1 MHNNKLS
8 IDTRTHTLTQ
18 RAVRRDSCAVS
29 VSAWAATA
37 VAGAGT
43 GDPGVY
49 PLEQCGGSKHTYSEH
64 SSVCNTAVEPGKVRL
79 ACRANNTIDT
89 FPSVAV
95 HTHTN
100 TQDWHASHTKRSTHT
115 LKAMTL
121 CAPCSTTS
129 ALQERVP
136 EVTVHDSGVRARPIS
151 PTTPHCVCGSVAY
164 GAGPQGDT
172 GVNCVNTVRGNGAV
186 VSRQSLRGPCEHE

>member
-18 RAVRRDSCAVS
+18 RVVRRDSCAVS

-37 VAGAGT
+37 VAGEGT

-100 TQDWHASHTKRSTHT
+100 TQEGLA
-115 LKAMTL
+115 
-121 CAPCSTTS
+121 
-129 ALQERVP
+129 RVP
-136 EVTVHDSGVRARPIS
+136 HQTQHAHAQGNDIVRTLQHHIRATGKGSRGDCPRQRRPCAANQPHNATLRLWECGIRRRAAGGHRSELCQHGAR
-151 PTTPHCVCGSVAY
+151 
-164 GAGPQGDT
+164 
-172 GVNCVNTVRGNGAV
+172 
-186 VSRQSLRGPCEHE
+186 